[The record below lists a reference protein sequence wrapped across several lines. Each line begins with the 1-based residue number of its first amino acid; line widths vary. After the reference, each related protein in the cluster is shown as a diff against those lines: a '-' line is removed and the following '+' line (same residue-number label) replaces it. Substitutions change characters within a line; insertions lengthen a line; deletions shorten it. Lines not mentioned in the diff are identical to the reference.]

1 MIQEIKQRKED
12 IPVKPPSIKELENR
26 AKSLFGGVG
35 KVNKKTKRKKRSGKK
50 SRKNSK

>member
-12 IPVKPPSIKELENR
+12 IPVNPPSIKELENR
-26 AKSLFGGVG
+26 ARSLFRGVG

-50 SRKNSK
+50 SRKGRK